1 MESMLTR
8 VYRQITTIDSG
19 AQVTIATSK
28 KQVCAIKNQLGEKV
42 SICMEPD
49 RRDTFPAIC
58 LAASYLHDVQG
69 VSEKEAVVVCPDGNL
84 IADKEQSSYMKPYVE
99 KMEQQ
104 VMYAEKSWGSF
115 NVLDVQDNNMTIK
128 ITLLPGHMLHYH
140 SHEHRDEV

>member
-58 LAASYLHDVQG
+58 LAAAYLHDVQG
-69 VSEKEAVVVCPDGNL
+69 VSE
-84 IADKEQSSYMKPYVE
+84 
-99 KMEQQ
+99 
-104 VMYAEKSWGSF
+104 
-115 NVLDVQDNNMTIK
+115 K